1 MLKTRIVTASV
12 LAGAFAA
19 ALFGFPAIAWTALM
33 AIVIVVAAW
42 EWAGFARLNATTRII
57 YAVLLTVTGLLI
69 AMATRLAEGGAGV
82 LELLIIYGT
91 ALFFWI
97 IVAPLWLRLRP
108 ASPSRVAI
116 LVAGWIV
123 LVPAY
128 LGLVQLRNIHPLT
141 LLAFM
146 LVVWI
151 ADIAAY
157 FSGRRFGRRKLA
169 PRISPGKTWEGLY
182 GALAAN
188 GLYAILW
195 TALGRQHSPAIVRD
209 LPSMWLWMILLV
221 IALTLL
227 SVIGDL
233 FESSMKRQAGLKDS
247 SAILPGHGGVL
258 DRIDA
263 LTPVLP
269 TAALVSMI

>member
-1 MLKTRIVTASV
+1 MLKTRVVTASL

-19 ALFGFPAIAWTALM
+19 ALFGFPAMAWTALM
-33 AIVIVVAAW
+33 AIVIAVAAW
-42 EWAGFARLNATTRII
+42 EWAGFARLRATARIV
-57 YAVLLTVTGLLI
+57 YAALLTGAGVLI
-69 AMATRLAEGGAGV
+69 AMVTRLAEGGAGV
-82 LELLIIYGT
+82 LELLAIYGS
-91 ALFFWI
+91 ALFFWLLI
-97 IVAPLWLRLRP
+97 APLWLRLRP
-108 ASPSRVAI
+108 LAPSRVAI
-116 LVAGWIV
+116 LAAGWIV
-123 LVPAY
+123 LIPAY

-188 GLYAILW
+188 GLYAVLW
-195 TALGRQHSPAIVRD
+195 TVLGRQHSPAIMRD
-209 LPSMWLWMILLV
+209 LPGMWLWMIFLV

-269 TAALVSMI
+269 TAALVSMF